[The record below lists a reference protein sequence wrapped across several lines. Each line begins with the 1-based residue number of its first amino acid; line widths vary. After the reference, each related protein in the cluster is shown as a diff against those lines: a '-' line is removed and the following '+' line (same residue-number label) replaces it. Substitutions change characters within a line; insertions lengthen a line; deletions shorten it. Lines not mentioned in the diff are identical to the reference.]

1 MATEFDKLNRQVTK
15 AIVDNKPPKSYVKA
29 IADLEDFTNE
39 TLAKQKVSIKK
50 MNATNAKGLNAMKQ
64 KVRRNNKEYTAEIE
78 KFREDKDGYMMEEE
92 EEEVVVEKP
101 KKAKPVY
108 VDSAGPGDD
117 EGFFQVGARGKVMQY
132 TAESILKH
140 LRSFVESRG
149 KKNTDRAEQIRIME
163 KLLEAATTPYQNI
176 RVLLTLISTRFDL
189 TSGSS
194 SNYMSQEQWKL

>member
-1 MATEFDKLNRQVTK
+1 MLLLEFDKLNRQVTK
-15 AIVDNKPPKSYVKA
+15 AIVDGKPPKSYVKA
-29 IADLEDFTNE
+29 IADLEDFTND

-50 MNATNAKGLNAMKQ
+50 MNATNSKGLNAMKQ
-64 KVRRNNKEYTAEIE
+64 KVRKNNKEYAAEIE
-78 KFREDKDGYMMEEE
+78 KFREDRDGYMMEE

-101 KKAKPVY
+101 KKTKPVY
-108 VDSAGPGDD
+108 VDSAGPDD
-117 EGFFQVGARGKVMQY
+117 EEGFTVMGRGGKVLQY
-132 TAESILKH
+132 TPESILKH

-163 KLLEAATTPYQNI
+163 KLLEVSTTPYQNI

-189 TSGSS
+189 TSGST